1 MSATQSRISTTLS
14 DSVIKDS
21 NSSRKWRR
29 MNAERKERERR
40 EAITRSSS
48 LKPGHSLLEESEE
61 EEEEVKVTA

>member
-29 MNAERKERERR
+29 MNAEHKERERR

-61 EEEEVKVTA
+61 EEEVKVTA